1 MPCTSAR
8 KCARHLPWEGTG
20 LRHTWRGD
28 TDHGPAQTCERERV
42 RSSSCAHTELC
53 LVQAR
58 AVFQPLSVLG
68 GSSRVS
74 QRCRPCRTLPCSARL
89 QQASHLQGLSRV
101 ITGLRAGQ
109 SLSGAWAN
117 LQMLTLSILLSQ
129 RGSLIRGTG
138 EIHPG
143 ENQGRE
149 KPHLT
154 RGRRTLS
161 VQPAPSEN
169 PPAGTGRGAGLCL
182 GAVGRWWPRA
192 QEQKRCSWP
201 LPPALGSS
209 DKMRHSSSSISPGL
223 RGPAFCW
230 QLPAQA
236 NGVCGEAVSHS
247 VLLFY
252 TVSCEGGGAAQAAQA
267 ICLHRSHRI
276 LSAAPQ

>member
-117 LQMLTLSILLSQ
+117 LQTLTLSILLSQ

-169 PPAGTGRGAGLCL
+169 PPAGTG
-182 GAVGRWWPRA
+182 PRSRA
-192 QEQKRCSWP
+192 
-201 LPPALGSS
+201 LLGSS
-209 DKMRHSSSSISPGL
+209 GQVVAPCPR
-223 RGPAFCW
+223 AEEV
-230 QLPAQA
+230 QL
-236 NGVCGEAVSHS
+236 
-247 VLLFY
+247 
-252 TVSCEGGGAAQAAQA
+252 
-267 ICLHRSHRI
+267 
-276 LSAAPQ
+276 AAPPGFGKL